1 LVEAEREAR
10 TDENIQIL
18 KNNLQQD
25 PWNKATLLALFQA
38 LYHRMIQHIPSG
50 NEEAVMKSFN
60 EGIEAVHAETNVVQ
74 EHAITVHA
82 AKSSGGAAAGEA
94 A

>member
-74 EHAITVHA
+74 EHAT
-82 AKSSGGAAAGEA
+82 KSSGGAAAGEA